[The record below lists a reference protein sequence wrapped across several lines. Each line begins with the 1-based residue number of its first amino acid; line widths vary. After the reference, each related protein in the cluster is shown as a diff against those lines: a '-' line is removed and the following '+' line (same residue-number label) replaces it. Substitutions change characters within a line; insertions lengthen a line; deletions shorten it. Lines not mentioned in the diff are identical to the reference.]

1 MSVELTVSF
10 SEAKVCLDALRLET
24 DRQAGHHMTVANE
37 IKTGLEPSLTAFL
50 NRQIEHKR
58 TRSSAIEKAFKTKQ
72 TREGYVNKAKE
83 KYEADCL
90 RINSY
95 TAQATLSQGRDLE
108 KIQQKLERARQTVQ
122 ANERDFANF
131 SRALQDT
138 VAEWERDWKE
148 YCDRCQDMEEDRLDF
163 LRDHLWAYAN
173 AISTVCVNDDQVC
186 FLPFLSNYRML
197 TYETAVMRANSSRT
211 RTDGYRARYGELRS

>member
-1 MSVELTVSF
+1 MRSSTQHASLFDLFSHLTIYL

-24 DRQAGHHMTVANE
+24 DRQANHHMTVATE
-37 IKTGLEPSLTAFL
+37 IRTSLEPSLTGFL
-50 NRQIEHKR
+50 NRQMEHKR
-58 TRSSAIEKAFKTKQ
+58 ARHTAIEKAYKNKQ

-83 KYEADCL
+83 KYEGDCL
-90 RINSY
+90 RINAL
-95 TAQATLSQGRDLE
+95 TAQATLSQGRDLD
-108 KIQQKLERARQTVQ
+108 KIQQKLERTRQTVQ

-138 VAEWERDWKE
+138 TVEWEKEWKE
-148 YCDRCQDMEEDRLDF
+148 YCDRCQDLEEDRLDF

-186 FLPFLSNYRML
+186 I
-197 TYETAVMRANSSRT
+197 
-211 RTDGYRARYGELRS
+211 LRPY

>member
-1 MSVELTVSF
+1 
-10 SEAKVCLDALRLET
+10 
-24 DRQAGHHMTVANE
+24 MTVATE
-37 IKTGLEPSLTAFL
+37 IRNNLEPSLTSFL
-50 NRQIEHKR
+50 NKQVEHKR
-58 TRSSAIEKAFKTKQ
+58 TRQAVIEKAFKTKQ

-83 KYEADCL
+83 KYEGDCL

-131 SRALQDT
+131 ARAFQDT

-148 YCDRCQDMEEDRLDF
+148 YCDRCQDLEEDRLDF

-173 AISTVCVNDDQVC
+173 AISTVCVSDDQVC
-186 FLPFLSNYRML
+186 YYFPIYDRGWL
-197 TYETAVMRANSSRT
+197 T
-211 RTDGYRARYGELRS
+211 AR